1 MLFYVFT
8 VDGDWK
14 GYFDVNL
21 SEKKRLPCVDLMQGL
36 IEQEIRF
43 TKENLSGKFIHFVH
57 SSPRAR
63 DFFLK
68 SPFPELWRKI
78 VKNQGNIGLH
88 GHEDDPQK
96 DYYFD
101 NLEYMR
107 NIVGAQVSA
116 FRERDLSLSSYRGGY
131 MAFSAGLIPVLK
143 ENNLGYDFSCEPQ
156 RYLMHGKRVVS
167 DWRGSPSSLY
177 EMNLKDHRRKG
188 KSGVY
193 EIPVGYFNGFY
204 LYYEKSNQDILGEIC
219 SNLKKISLAESCDI
233 IVSVLTHSWE
243 FETKQDIINLKKK
256 TAVLK
261 EYGEFI
267 NIEDLSRI
275 KGN

>member
-1 MLFYVFT
+1 
-8 VDGDWK
+8 
-14 GYFDVNL
+14 
-21 SEKKRLPCVDLMQGL
+21 
-36 IEQEIRF
+36 
-43 TKENLSGKFIHFVH
+43 
-57 SSPRAR
+57 
-63 DFFLK
+63 
-68 SPFPELWRKI
+68 
-78 VKNQGNIGLH
+78 
-88 GHEDDPQK
+88 
-96 DYYFD
+96 
-101 NLEYMR
+101 
-107 NIVGAQVSA
+107 
-116 FRERDLSLSSYRGGY
+116 

-156 RYLMHGKRVVS
+156 RYLVDGKIVVS

-177 EMNLKDHRRKG
+177 EMDIGDHRRKG

-193 EIPVGYFNGFY
+193 EIPVGYFGGSY
-204 LYYEKSNQDILGEIC
+204 LYFEKSDQDILRKVS
-219 SNLKKISLAESCDI
+219 SNLKNISLTESCDI